1 MQLSNPEISSNFNT
15 MKNFKRILAT
25 IDNRL
30 ENFSLSSDF
39 EDWMKILKFFNND
52 VVQDFNEM
60 EPEIMGLLLEKFQN
74 NEDVSEFM
82 TEKRN
87 EYTLPSKNNIPYN
100 YTRGNHGTFYI

>member
-1 MQLSNPEISSNFNT
+1 MQLSNPEILSNFNT
-15 MKNFKRILAT
+15 MKIFKRILAT
-25 IDNRL
+25 IDIRL

-39 EDWMKILKFFNND
+39 EDWIKILKFFNND

-74 NEDVSEFM
+74 SEDVLEFM

-87 EYTLPSKNNIPYN
+87 EYTLTSKNNIPYN
-100 YTRGNHGTFYI
+100 DTRGNHGTFYI

>member
-1 MQLSNPEISSNFNT
+1 
-15 MKNFKRILAT
+15 MKIFKRILAT
-25 IDNRL
+25 IDIRL

-39 EDWMKILKFFNND
+39 EDWIKILKFFNND

-74 NEDVSEFM
+74 SEDVLEFM

-87 EYTLPSKNNIPYN
+87 EYTLTSKNNIPYN
-100 YTRGNHGTFYI
+100 DTRGNHGTFYI

>member
-1 MQLSNPEISSNFNT
+1 MQLSNPEILSNLNT
-15 MKNFKRILAT
+15 MKNFKRILAS

-30 ENFSLSSDF
+30 ENCSLLSDY
-39 EDWMKILKFFNND
+39 EHWIKILKFFNND

-74 NEDVSEFM
+74 NEDVLEFL

-87 EYTLPSKNNIPYN
+87 EYTLTSKNNIPYN
-100 YTRGNHGTFYI
+100 DTRGNHGTFYI

>member
-1 MQLSNPEISSNFNT
+1 MQLSNPEILSNFNT
-15 MKNFKRILAT
+15 MKIFKRILAT

-30 ENFSLSSDF
+30 ENFSLTSDF
-39 EDWMKILKFFNND
+39 EYWIKILKFFNND

-74 NEDVSEFM
+74 SEDVLEFM

-87 EYTLPSKNNIPYN
+87 EYTLTSKNNIPYN
-100 YTRGNHGTFYI
+100 DTRGNHGTFYI